1 MDTRATGRT
10 LYVSDLDGTLL
21 RSDDSVSARSAAF
34 LNEVVAEGGLVTYA
48 TARSFAS
55 SRKATE
61 SIRIALPVIT
71 YGGTIVADAET
82 GVPIDVRLLPAE
94 VVEHA
99 VAESERHDGVQPI
112 LHTFE
117 EGRDWLRWDPS
128 RMTQGTARFVGYREG
143 DRRLRPITP
152 DDPADHA
159 SVFYVATL
167 APRPALVA
175 YRSGLTPVLDRAA
188 HFLSEDAH
196 TPGLDWLE
204 FHSLDG
210 TKAAAITR
218 LAARLAADRIVVFGD
233 GHNDVPMFTIADEG
247 YAIANAVPE
256 LKAIATGVLD
266 HHDTDAVAEW
276 IAADWRTSKA

>member
-1 MDTRATGRT
+1 
-10 LYVSDLDGTLL
+10 V
-21 RSDDSVSARSAAF
+21 
-34 LNEVVAEGGLVTYA
+34 LNEVIAEGGLVTYA
-48 TARSFAS
+48 TARSYAS
-55 SRKATE
+55 SRRATE
-61 SIRIALPVIT
+61 SLRIALPLIT

-99 VAESERHDGVQPI
+99 VAESERHEGVQPI

-117 EGRDWLRWDPS
+117 DGQDWLRWDPAH
-128 RMTQGTARFVGYREG
+128 TTPGTARFVGYRDG

-152 DDPADHA
+152 DDPSDPG

-196 TPGLDWLE
+196 TPGLDWFE
-204 FHSLDG
+204 FHSPDG

-218 LAARLAADRIVVFGD
+218 LAARLDADRLVVFGD

-247 YAIANAVPE
+247 YAVANAVPE
-256 LKAIATGVLD
+256 LKAVATGVLD

-276 IAADWRTSKA
+276 IAADWRIRKP